1 LPAQFQIHVQFLGI
15 ESSVEPTSDIVL
27 KSGAEIQSHSHVQV
41 PSASCPA
48 DVAEADGDIAGDDG
62 VPELDVGTEDVE
74 GVAEG
79 DACGLAAVATFTC
92 VTGPLSPALPIRTL
106 TFTFVGDAWTATA
119 GGDGATDDAAGAGAP
134 VSPAVSAV
142 EGMISRS

>member
-1 LPAQFQIHVQFLGI
+1 M
-15 ESSVEPTSDIVL
+15 
-27 KSGAEIQSHSHVQV
+27 QSHSHVHV

-48 DVAEADGDIAGDDG
+48 DVAEAGGDIAGVDG
-62 VPELDVGTEDVE
+62 VPELDDGAEDVE
-74 GVAEG
+74 GAVEG
-79 DACGLAAVATFTC
+79 AAWAAAAVATFTC

-119 GGDGATDDAAGAGAP
+119 GEGGATDGAAGAGAP

-142 EGMISRS
+142 EDVISRS

>member
-1 LPAQFQIHVQFLGI
+1 M
-15 ESSVEPTSDIVL
+15 
-27 KSGAEIQSHSHVQV
+27 QSHSHVHV

-48 DVAEADGDIAGDDG
+48 DVAEAGGDIAGVAG
-62 VPELDVGTEDVE
+62 VPELDVGAEDVE
-74 GVAEG
+74 GAVEG
-79 DACGLAAVATFTC
+79 AVEGEAWAAAAVATFTC

-119 GGDGATDDAAGAGAP
+119 GDDGATDGAAGAGAP

-142 EGMISRS
+142 EDVISRS